1 MDITA
6 RRKTMLLRRPVFPS
20 DFRAFFRG
28 LARVAVAS
36 SFGVAAASCAQHDL
50 PLDMA
55 DPEATLDGGSQT
67 TSGSGG
73 MSGGSAGAAGMAQ
86 PGGTGGAPL
95 TGGVGG
101 TTVEAG
107 GSGGTGAGTGGSPP
121 IELPDAS
128 IPPGEWHP
136 IACANGAPAIVD
148 EHMFTRSIDY
158 VASYQFD
165 FAQSWLGPT
174 LDDAGMPLPPTL
186 VERVLHGTACANA
199 ADEAACLATVAAE
212 KPSIGCVPTGCAP
225 SILLTDDDEVLHIFQ
240 RPELVALLGG
250 SVDTEGKALLVALAE
265 GHDLRCT
272 QGAGSWRIRLAEDG
286 DYRLEQT
293 VDECGEYLKRV
304 YSVNAAGH
312 VVYKDQESMPA
323 PCSAGRR
330 PEGLLAAPAR
340 ASSTELGDYLASM
353 ARLEAA
359 SVPAFSRV
367 ADELT
372 AFGAPA
378 ELISDSWRAALDE
391 IEHARA
397 MTALAERFGG
407 CVVAPEIAAPVERDR
422 FAFALENAIE
432 GCVRETYGALVAWH
446 QAEGA
451 LDPEVR
457 AVMTH
462 IAEDETRHAQLSWR
476 IAEWLEPQ
484 LDAAQRDA
492 LSEARTTAFY
502 ELRGAL
508 GATPSTATRRV
519 LGLPTP
525 EVELALL
532 DQLGA
537 ALVLHV

>member
-1 MDITA
+1 MDATA
-6 RRKTMLLRRPVFPS
+6 RRRTLLLRKPIFPS
-20 DFRAFFRG
+20 DFRAFFRT

-36 SFGVAAASCAQHDL
+36 SFGIAAAGCAEHDL
-50 PLDMA
+50 PLDRA
-55 DPEATLDGGSQT
+55 DADSTLDGGSQT

-73 MSGGSAGAAGMAQ
+73 TSGASVGTAGAMP

-101 TTVEAG
+101 MPVETG
-107 GSGGTGAGTGGSPP
+107 GSGGTGTGTGDSTP

-128 IPPGEWHP
+128 ISPGEWRP
-136 IACANGAPAIVD
+136 IPCRNGAPAIF
-148 EHMFTRSIDY
+148 EQGMFTRSIDY
-158 VASYQFD
+158 VASYQFKLEQT
-165 FAQSWLGPT
+165 FVGPT
-174 LDDAGMPLPPTL
+174 LDDAGMPLPPAL

-199 ADEAACLATVAAE
+199 ADEVACLATVAAE
-212 KPSIGCVPTGCAP
+212 KPSIACIPTGCAP

-250 SVDTEGKALLVALAE
+250 SIDSEGKALLVALAE

-293 VDECGEYLKRV
+293 VDECGQYLKRV

-323 PCSAGRR
+323 PCAAGRR

-340 ASSTELGDYLASM
+340 APSTELGDYLASM

-378 ELISDSWRAALDE
+378 DLISDSWRAALDE

-407 CVVAPEIAAPVERDR
+407 CVVAPELAAPVARDR
-422 FAFALENAIE
+422 FAFARENAIE

-446 QAEGA
+446 QAESA

-484 LDAAQRDA
+484 LDAAQRAA
-492 LSEARTTAFY
+492 LSEARAAAFY
-502 ELRGAL
+502 ELRSAL
-508 GATPSTATRRV
+508 GAAPCAATRRV
-519 LGLPTP
+519 LGLPAP
-525 EVELALL
+525 EIEVALL

-537 ALVLHV
+537 ALVLHA